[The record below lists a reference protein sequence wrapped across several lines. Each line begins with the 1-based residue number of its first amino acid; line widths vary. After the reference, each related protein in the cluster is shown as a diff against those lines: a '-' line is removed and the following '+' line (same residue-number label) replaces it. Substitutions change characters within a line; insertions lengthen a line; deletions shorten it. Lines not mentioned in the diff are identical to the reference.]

1 MEQLTAQLTVH
12 RAVTTPCTSL
22 LRQSSSLA
30 WDARRYAFK
39 YYLCRLAAIDALDE
53 LAMAAPEREWRLIE
67 VDASLADVD
76 RHRRHILGKHPI
88 SCISPLLVGKS
99 MPIHKSCQQ

>member
-1 MEQLTAQLTVH
+1 MSA
-12 RAVTTPCTSL
+12 
-22 LRQSSSLA
+22 
-30 WDARRYAFK
+30 RYAFI

-76 RHRRHILGKHPI
+76 RHRRHILGKHAI
-88 SCISPLLVGKS
+88 SCYINTSWMQIRVLGY
-99 MPIHKSCQQ
+99 